1 MKQAIKP
8 VLIIAL
14 VFTLLFVIT
23 VPLSAES
30 YNLLTV
36 HFINVGQGD
45 SILIQVNGKNMLI
58 DAGPKNSS
66 KTLLNYLN
74 SQNIAKLDYV
84 IATHPHEDHI
94 GGMSFV
100 INKYSI
106 NKFYAPKVTQST
118 KIFEQMIESLQNKN
132 LSIIPI
138 NASTAS
144 IDLGPNTKTTIYSPV
159 STSYD
164 NLNNYSPVIKLTY
177 FNNSFLFTGDAAFES
192 EKEILQKNSDINA
205 DVIKIGHHGSATST
219 AADFLK
225 AVNPKIAVISVGKN
239 NDYGH
244 PASEILSLLKR
255 NKIKIYRTDLDGT
268 IVMSSDGTKIS
279 IKKNYRLQ

>member
-1 MKQAIKP
+1 MNRTIKP
-8 VLIIAL
+8 TLIIAL
-14 VFTLLFVIT
+14 VFTLLFTIT

-58 DAGPKNSS
+58 DAGPKNHS
-66 KTLLNYLN
+66 KSLLNYLN
-74 SQNIAKLDYV
+74 SQNISKLDYV

-138 NASTAS
+138 NASTTS
-144 IDLGPNTKTTIYSPV
+144 IDLGPNTKNTIYSPV

-192 EKEILQKNSDINA
+192 EKEILQKNSDLNA
-205 DVIKIGHHGSATST
+205 DVIKIGHHGSSTST
-219 AADFLK
+219 SPDFLK

-244 PASEILSLLKR
+244 PSSETLSLLNR
-255 NKIKIYRTDLDGT
+255 NKIKIYRTDLNGT
-268 IVMSSDGTKIS
+268 IVMTSDGNKIA
-279 IKKNYRLQ
+279 IKKDYQKQ

>member
-1 MKQAIKP
+1 MKRAIKP
-8 VLIIAL
+8 ILIIAL
-14 VFTLLFVIT
+14 VFTLLFAIT

-66 KTLLNYLN
+66 KALLNYLN
-74 SQNIAKLDYV
+74 SKNISKFDYV

-94 GGMSFV
+94 GCMSFV

-132 LSIIPI
+132 LNIIPI
-138 NASTAS
+138 NSSTTS
-144 IDLGPNTKTTIYSPV
+144 IDLGPNTKATIYSPV

-192 EKEILQKNSDINA
+192 EKEILQKNSDLNA

-219 AADFLK
+219 STDFLK
-225 AVNPKIAVISVGKN
+225 AVSPKIAVISVGKN

-244 PASEILSLLKR
+244 PSSETLSLLKR
-255 NKIKIYRTDLDGT
+255 NNIKLYRTDLDGT
-268 IVMSSDGTKIS
+268 IVMTSDGNKIA
-279 IKKNYRLQ
+279 IKNDYRNR

>member
-1 MKQAIKP
+1 MNRAIKP
-8 VLIIAL
+8 IFIIAL
-14 VFTLLFVIT
+14 IFTLLFVIT
-23 VPLSAES
+23 LPLSSES
-30 YNLLTV
+30 HNLLKV

-45 SILIQVNGKNMLI
+45 SILIQVNDKNMLI
-58 DAGPKNSS
+58 DSGPKNSS

-74 SQNIAKLDYV
+74 SQNISNLNYV

-118 KIFEQMIESLQNKN
+118 KTFEQMIESLQNKK

-138 NASTAS
+138 NDNTTS
-144 IDLGPNTKTTIYSPV
+144 IDLGPNTKTTIYSPI
-159 STSYD
+159 STSYE
-164 NLNNYSPVIKLTY
+164 NLNNYSPVIRVQY

-192 EKEILQKNSDINA
+192 EKEILQKGSDINA
-205 DVIKIGHHGSATST
+205 DVIKIGHHGSSTST
-219 AADFLK
+219 SPDFLK

-244 PASEILSLLKR
+244 PSSETLNLLKR
-255 NKIKIYRTDLDGT
+255 NNIKVYRTDLDGT
-268 IVMSSDGTKIS
+268 IVMTSNGNKI
-279 IKKNYRLQ
+279 KMGYRTR

>member
-8 VLIIAL
+8 ILIIAL
-14 VFTLLFVIT
+14 IFTLLFVIT

-58 DAGPKNSS
+58 DAGPKTSS

-132 LSIIPI
+132 LNIIPI
-138 NASTAS
+138 NENTTS
-144 IDLGPNTKTTIYSPV
+144 IDLGPNTKAMIYSPV

-192 EKEILQKNSDINA
+192 EKEILQKNSDLNA
-205 DVIKIGHHGSATST
+205 DVIKIGHHGSSTST
-219 AADFLK
+219 SPDFLK

-244 PASEILSLLKR
+244 PASETLSLLNR
-255 NKIKIYRTDLDGT
+255 NNIKIYRTDLNGT
-268 IVMSSDGTKIS
+268 IVMSSDGNKIT
-279 IKKNYRLQ
+279 IKKNYLMR